1 MKKKAESLAKEVVRL
16 RAELKRSGDSAGAE
30 LEKDKEQNLL
40 SIIAKLR
47 EENKELRDMAQSNE
61 AHNIG
66 LHDTSVR
73 ARLLNSPNISSIM
86 PGSPQATPMP
96 DLKSPVSQPSESPQ
110 VVREV
115 KVPAKHACMRGCAG
129 VGVVGGGEGGRKRER
144 ERRRDGRGRRR
155 GERGAR

>member
-16 RAELKRSGDSAGAE
+16 RAELKRSGDNAAAG
-30 LEKDKEQNLL
+30 LGKDREQNLL

-47 EENKELRDMAQSNE
+47 EENKELRDIAQSNE
-61 AHNIG
+61 ARNIG

-73 ARLLNSPNISSIM
+73 ARLSDSPNISSIM
-86 PGSPQATPMP
+86 PDSPQATPMP

-115 KVPAKHACMRGCAG
+115 KVPAKHACMRGGAGSG
-129 VGVVGGGEGGRKRER
+129 VGWGERER
-144 ERRRDGRGRRR
+144 EEERRKRKK
-155 GERGAR
+155 ES

>member
-16 RAELKRSGDSAGAE
+16 RAGLKRSADSAAPG

-47 EENKELRDMAQSNE
+47 EENKQLRDMAQSNE
-61 AHNIG
+61 ARNIG
-66 LHDTSVR
+66 LHETSVR
-73 ARLLNSPNISSIM
+73 TRLLDSPNISSIM

-115 KVPAKHACMRGCAG
+115 KVPASHACMPGGAG
-129 VGVVGGGEGGRKRER
+129 SGGWG
-144 ERRRDGRGRRR
+144 GRGRR
-155 GERGAR
+155 EREERRRSKNES